1 MIAGSDS
8 VGTVMRTIM
17 FNLLAYP
24 HTLEKLHE
32 ELRSANLSRPFPRF
46 SEVRDLPYLDACVQ
60 EGSRMHP
67 PFALPFE
74 RVVPKG
80 GVTISGHYLPAGT
93 IVGGS
98 PYVVNRHKETFGQDA
113 EFWRPERWLQS
124 NDANKRKLEQG
135 VLTVSLLLLISALI
149 LANAGAL
156 KFGAGRRV
164 CLGKHIGLLEIKKL
178 IPFLILTYDVNIR
191 DNFGRRTHIDT
202 GVDAYH

>member
-1 MIAGSDS
+1 
-8 VGTVMRTIM
+8 M

-24 HTLEKLHE
+24 HTLERLHV
-32 ELRSANLSRPFPRF
+32 ELRSANLSKPFPRF

-74 RVVPKG
+74 RVVPEG
-80 GVTISGHYLPAGT
+80 GVMISGHYLPSGT
-93 IVGGS
+93 VVGGS

-113 EFWRPERWLQS
+113 EFWRPERWLQ
-124 NDANKRKLEQG
+124 NDDAHKKKLEQG
-135 VLTVSLLLLISALI
+135 VLTVSLVFIVSALI
-149 LANAGAL
+149 LVNAGAF

-178 IPFLILTYDVNIR
+178 IPFLILTYDVSIR
-191 DNFGRRTHIDT
+191 DNFGRRLMLML
-202 GVDAYH
+202 A